1 MPSLHL
7 DLPKKQH
14 VGIVVNL
21 RKIRAYCGFNRHGV
35 VIMHEKVC
43 RRELIVFFGGISD
56 LKHAVVTRVG
66 AITNVYDAA
75 EKAVG
80 KLSSGTA

>member
-21 RKIRAYCGFNRHGV
+21 RKIRAYCGFKRHGV